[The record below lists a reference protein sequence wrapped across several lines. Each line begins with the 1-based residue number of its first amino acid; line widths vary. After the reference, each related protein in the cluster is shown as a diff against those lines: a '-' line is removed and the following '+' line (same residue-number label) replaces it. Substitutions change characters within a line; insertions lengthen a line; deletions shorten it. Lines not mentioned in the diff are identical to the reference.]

1 MEVGGIGGPEKDLE
15 GKEHGTGKEDA
26 AVREKK
32 IETVLVQEVKKLGG
46 RAYKWVS
53 PGNDGVPD
61 RIVVFPGKAP
71 VFVELKSETGRLS
84 ALQEVQVQRLRDLGQ
99 EVAVI
104 YGIDGLS
111 QFFQDRGYEE
121 TSKALDCR
129 FEL

>member
-1 MEVGGIGGPEKDLE
+1 M
-15 GKEHGTGKEDA
+15 
-26 AVREKK
+26 REKK
-32 IETVLVQEVKKLGG
+32 IETVLVQEVKRLGG

-61 RIVVFPGKAP
+61 RIVIFPGRAP
-71 VFVELKSETGRLS
+71 IFVELKSETGRLS
-84 ALQEVQVQRLRDLGQ
+84 ALQEVQVQRLRSLGQ

-111 QFFQDRGYEE
+111 QFFQDSGCEG

>member
-1 MEVGGIGGPEKDLE
+1 M
-15 GKEHGTGKEDA
+15 
-26 AVREKK
+26 REKK
-32 IETVLVQEVKKLGG
+32 IEGILAQEVKKLGG